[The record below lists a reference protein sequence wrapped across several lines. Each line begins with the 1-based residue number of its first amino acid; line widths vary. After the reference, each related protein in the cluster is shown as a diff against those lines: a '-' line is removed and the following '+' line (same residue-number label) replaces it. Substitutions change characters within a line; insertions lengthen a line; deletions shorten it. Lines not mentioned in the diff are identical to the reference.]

1 MDIINELIR
10 LCPLVGGVWL
20 VAKLYADI
28 YRDFDRRSDLLEA
41 RLGSIEGQF
50 LAFQR
55 EQATNNK
62 FFEQNLERL
71 QGIKN

>member
-10 LCPLVGGVWL
+10 LCPLVGGIWI

-28 YRDFDRRSDLLEA
+28 YRDFDRRSDLIET
-41 RLGSIEGQF
+41 RLAAIEGQF

-55 EQATNNK
+55 EQAANNK
-62 FFEQNLERL
+62 FFEQNIERL
-71 QGIKN
+71 QGLRN